1 MKADYVHK
9 DSLTATGYD
18 NFVKKQSIK
27 ESILRDTKDYGRTQ
41 FVDKIYELKR
51 ENQQLRIQTSAREEN
66 YNKLEDNW
74 NKLKEYI
81 EQEISVPM
89 GGREFCC
96 YSNIRD
102 KIKEL
107 ERGVSDEK

>member
-1 MKADYVHK
+1 M
-9 DSLTATGYD
+9 
-18 NFVKKQSIK
+18 
-27 ESILRDTKDYGRTQ
+27 KDYEYIDENGDYIDYWTL
-41 FVDKIYELKR
+41 VEDNKELCR
-51 ENQQLRIQTSAREEN
+51 ENQQFRIQISAREEN
-66 YNKLEDNW
+66 YKKLEDNW

-102 KIKEL
+102 KITEL
-107 ERGVSDEK
+107 ERGVSDEN

>member
-9 DSLTATGYD
+9 DSLTVTGYD
-18 NFVKKQSIK
+18 NFVKAQSIK

-41 FVDKIYELKR
+41 FVDEIYRLQQ
-51 ENQQLRIQTSAREEN
+51 ENQQLKDT
-66 YNKLEDNW
+66 W

-96 YSNIRD
+96 YSNIKD
-102 KIKEL
+102 KMKEL
-107 ERGVSDEK
+107 EGSVSDVKN

>member
-18 NFVKKQSIK
+18 NFVKTQSIK

-41 FVDKIYELKR
+41 FVDEIYRLQQ
-51 ENQQLRIQTSAREEN
+51 ENQQLKDT
-66 YNKLEDNW
+66 W
-74 NKLKEYI
+74 NELKEYI
-81 EQEISVPM
+81 EQEISVPI

-96 YSNIRD
+96 YSNVRD
-102 KIKEL
+102 KIKKL
-107 ERGVSDEK
+107 ERGVSDEN